1 MAMAKTTGAVAP
13 HLGVN
18 VERLIKAIPGFDTA
32 AQSVARVIHTAVLRG
47 GDTTRA
53 AADLLHG
60 VWLGHSLHAVLVE
73 IPIGSWSAAAIFDLM
88 ALASGSREA
97 EWAADALIAL
107 GVAGAVP
114 AAMAGM
120 ADYSAIK
127 RDAAAEAGAHAL
139 LNSTALGL
147 FLLSLAARRGN
158 RRGAGV
164 LLSLGALTVAGSS
177 AWLGGDMVYRQR
189 VGVNHSPE
197 PSHAGGWSAVIGED
211 ELAVGEA
218 RRVQLGDDPVMVYR
232 GAEGIYALGAVCSHA
247 GGPLEEGQFY
257 AGCVECP
264 WHQSVF
270 DLRDGRVV
278 HGPATTPQPA
288 YETRVTNGIVEL
300 RRAGE
305 TVEGQQQAA
314 TGDHARA
321 IGG

>member
-1 MAMAKTTGAVAP
+1 MALAKTGGAVAP

-18 VERLIKAIPGFDTA
+18 VERLIKAIPGFDQA
-32 AQSVARVIHTAVLRG
+32 AVAVSRAIHEGVLRG
-47 GDTTRA
+47 GDTTRSL
-53 AADLLHG
+53 ADLLHG

-73 IPIGSWSAAAIFDLM
+73 IPVGSWSAAALFDLI
-88 ALASGSREA
+88 ALASGSDKA
-97 EWAADALIAL
+97 EWAADALITL
-107 GVAGAVP
+107 GVASAVP

-127 RDAAAEAGAHAL
+127 QDSAASAGAHAL

-147 FLLSLAARRGN
+147 FLLSLAARRGG

-189 VGVNHSPE
+189 VGVNHSLE
-197 PSHAGGWSAVIGED
+197 PTHAGGWSAVLGED
-211 ELAVGEA
+211 ELGVGES
-218 RRVQLGDDPVMVYR
+218 RRVRLGEDPVLVYR
-232 GAEGIYALGAVCSHA
+232 SAEGVFAIGAVCSHA
-247 GGPLEEGQFY
+247 GGPLEQGQFY
-257 AGCVECP
+257 NGCVECP

-305 TVEGQQQAA
+305 AAEGQQQAA
-314 TGDHARA
+314 PGERARA
-321 IGG
+321 LGE